1 MLDEGGAGCNAGSP
15 FGERFEVLPRQG
27 EVQVSPPSLSQAERF
42 GVLPFQERERGLEFA
57 GDVDVDLFEHFEE
70 LAAHDAAPEE
80 EALQPGDAQA
90 GGPAVLDGDARSV
103 FASW

>member
-42 GVLPFQERERGLEFA
+42 GVLPFRERERG
-57 GDVDVDLFEHFEE
+57 
-70 LAAHDAAPEE
+70 
-80 EALQPGDAQA
+80 
-90 GGPAVLDGDARSV
+90 
-103 FASW
+103 